1 MLAFASVNGQL
12 RGHSGKIG
20 LTCFPSAVVRLFG
33 VVKSNVS
40 YHLKNIFGTDEL
52 DYGATVQKIRTV
64 REDRTRLPR
73 PRIAQ
78 ARQRALSAQA
88 AALDPAE
95 FGILYVIGSRGGFA
109 AQDTGET
116 TWHES
121 VKSRQK
127 AEFRTASATRI
138 PFL

>member
-1 MLAFASVNGQL
+1 M
-12 RGHSGKIG
+12 
-20 LTCFPSAVVRLFG
+20 RLFG

-78 ARQRALSAQA
+78 ARQRALSARA

-95 FGILYVIGSRGGFA
+95 FGILYAIGSRGGFA

-116 TWHES
+116 TNDMARKREEQAKGGVSHGKCDAHTVLVGTYKGDIHRFKE
-121 VKSRQK
+121 V
-127 AEFRTASATRI
+127 A
-138 PFL
+138 